1 MALVRD
7 HALRRREG
15 LASNPLAMMR
25 TGNRDGLEDAPPPL
39 ECPVRGCAETCDP
52 GNWQAMDFHV
62 VTAHPRSHHADEA
75 RQRYRPRHHEIEEAI

>member
-25 TGNRDGLEDAPPPL
+25 TGNLDGQESPPPPL
-39 ECPVRGCAETCDP
+39 VCPVRGCGESCAPDNP
-52 GNWQAMDFHV
+52 QAMDFHV

-75 RQRYRPRHHEIEEAI
+75 RQRYRPRHHEIEEAV